1 MKYEDLDEK
10 QKDVVKAVLECDR
23 KILVLGGAGTGKT
36 TVALW
41 SARKLLEQ
49 LAEGMATRVLF
60 LTFSRSA
67 VSQLMRRSPGIISG
81 YEHKVEIMTFHSLAY
96 RLISS
101 FGRYAGYGRKQ
112 LSIQSEARRKLLG
125 DAHGHLA
132 YSDLLPGVINLL
144 KTPEI
149 RKLLSSRWKIVI
161 CDEVQDTNEEQWD
174 LLQILS
180 PPKLLLLGD
189 DRQMIYTFIKGVST
203 RRFAQV
209 RASVDQVIELH
220 PVSHRDP
227 SGAIPA
233 LAEAIRCRRFDD
245 QAVLEALSNGRL
257 TVIRANDD
265 LEVSRLIKKHVIDN
279 PRKEIGIFAHSN
291 SAVAQLADQ
300 LTEDNID
307 HVLVGI
313 PEAHAEALTA
323 MSAECSFAI
332 ALNTSE
338 EMRTAM
344 ATFLTAVTRGKR
356 APELAYALLGRM
368 ALPGQIESALEH
380 LQTALKTAA
389 DGTMADLAS
398 VAMRSWQG
406 LHISTGSKSWL
417 HAAGH
422 FRRIAYPYRN
432 KAVSEETISLLNEA
446 VERSRVEALIDLDY
460 SERGRVRLMNYHQTK
475 GREADI
481 VIHVFHSDDY
491 FGPLEKQQEP
501 FEELSRLLNVAL
513 SRAREQVVILLPPN
527 PHPLVEPFEALIG
540 AKSATA

>member
-1 MKYEDLDEK
+1 MKYEDLDGK
-10 QKDVVKAVLECDR
+10 QKDVVKAMLERDG

-49 LAEGMATRVLF
+49 LLERMVTRVLF

-67 VSQLMRRSPGIISG
+67 VSQLMKRSPGIISG
-81 YEHKVEIMTFHSLAY
+81 YEHNVEIMTFHSLAY

-101 FGRYAGYGRKQ
+101 FGRYAGYGSKQ

-125 DAHGHLA
+125 DVHGHLS
-132 YSDLLPGVINLL
+132 YSDLLPGAISLL
-144 KTPEI
+144 DSPEI
-149 RKLLSSRWKIVI
+149 RKLISYRWGLVV
-161 CDEVQDTNEEQWD
+161 CDEVQDTNEEQWG

-189 DRQMIYTFIKGVST
+189 DRQMIYTFIKGVSA

-209 RASVDQVIELH
+209 RTLVDQVIELL

-245 QAVLEALSNGRL
+245 PAVLEALGNGRL
-257 TVIRANDD
+257 TVIKSNDD
-265 LEVSRLIKKHVIDN
+265 SEVSGLIKKHITSN
-279 PRKEIGIFAHSN
+279 PRKEIGVFAHSN
-291 SAVAQLADQ
+291 AAVAQLADQ
-300 LTEDNID
+300 LTEENID

-323 MSAECSFAI
+323 MGAECGLAVG
-332 ALNTSE
+332 LNTPE
-338 EMRTAM
+338 DMNIAI

-368 ALPGQIESALEH
+368 TLPGEIEEALEQ
-380 LQTALKTAA
+380 LQAALKAAA

-406 LHISTGSKSWL
+406 LRIRAGSKSWQ

-422 FRRIAYPYRN
+422 FRRISYPYRN
-432 KAVSEETISLLNEA
+432 RVVSEENVALLNEA
-446 VERSRVEALIDLDY
+446 VGRSRVEALIDLDY

-481 VIHVFHSDDY
+481 VIHVFHDNDY
-491 FGPLEKQQEP
+491 FGPEEEP

-513 SRAREQVVILLPPN
+513 SRARERVIILLPPN
-527 PHPLVEPFEALIG
+527 PHPLVEPFEALIRG
-540 AKSATA
+540 AQ

>member
-1 MKYEDLDEK
+1 MKYKDLDEK
-10 QKDVVKAVLECDR
+10 QKDVVKAVLERDS

-41 SARKLLEQ
+41 SARKLLEPPVDQ
-49 LAEGMATRVLF
+49 RVMRVLF

-67 VSQLMRRSPGIISG
+67 VSQLMKRSPGVISG
-81 YEHKVEIMTFHSLAY
+81 YEHNVEIMTFHSLAY
-96 RLISS
+96 WLISI
-101 FGRYAGYGRKQ
+101 FGRYAGYGREQ

-125 DAHGHLA
+125 DVHGHLS
-132 YSDLLPGVINLL
+132 YSNLLPGAIGLL
-144 KTPEI
+144 DSPEI
-149 RKLLSSRWKIVI
+149 RKLISSRWRLIV
-161 CDEVQDTNEEQWD
+161 CDEVQDTNKEQWE

-189 DRQMIYTFIKGVST
+189 DRQMIYTFIPGVSP

-209 RASVDQVIELH
+209 RDLVDQVIELR

-245 QAVLEALSNGRL
+245 PAVLEALGSGRL

-265 LEVSRLIKKHVIDN
+265 SEVSALIKHHITGN
-279 PRKEIGIFAHSN
+279 PRKEIGVFAHSN
-291 SAVAQLADQ
+291 AAVAHLADQ

-323 MSAECSFAI
+323 MGTECGLAVG
-332 ALNTSE
+332 LNTPEDMS
-338 EMRTAM
+338 TAI

-368 ALPGQIESALEH
+368 TIPGEIEEALEQ
-380 LQTALKTAA
+380 LQAALNAAA

-406 LHISTGSKSWL
+406 LRIRAGSKSWQ

-432 KAVSEETISLLNEA
+432 RVVSEESVALLNEA
-446 VERSRVEALIDLDY
+446 VGRSRVEALIDLDY
-460 SERGRVRLMNYHQTK
+460 SERGRARLMNYHQTK

-481 VIHVFHSDDY
+481 VIHVFHDNDY
-491 FGPLEKQQEP
+491 FGPEEEP

-513 SRAREQVVILLPPN
+513 SRARERVIVLLPPN
-527 PHPLVEPFEALIG
+527 PHPLVEPFGALIR
-540 AKSATA
+540 SAL

>member
-10 QKDVVKAVLECDR
+10 QKDVVKAVLERDG

-49 LAEGMATRVLF
+49 PIDQTVMRVLF

-81 YEHKVEIMTFHSLAY
+81 YEHNVEIMTFHSLSY
-96 RLISS
+96 RLICS
-101 FGRYAGYGRKQ
+101 FGRYAGYGKKQ

-132 YSDLLPGVINLL
+132 YSDLLPGAVSLL
-144 KTPEI
+144 NSPEI
-149 RKLLSSRWKIVI
+149 RKLLSSRWRLVV
-161 CDEVQDTNEEQWD
+161 CDEVQDTNEEQWG

-180 PPKLLLLGD
+180 PSKLLLLGD
-189 DRQMIYTFIKGVST
+189 DRQMIYTFIKGVSA

-209 RASVDQVIELH
+209 RASVDQVIELR

-233 LAEAIRCRRFDD
+233 LAEAIRCRRFNDP
-245 QAVLEALSNGRL
+245 AVLEALGNGRL

-265 LEVSRLIKKHVIDN
+265 SEVSELIKKHITGN
-279 PRKEIGIFAHSN
+279 PRKEIGVFAHSN
-291 SAVAQLADQ
+291 AAVAQLADQ
-300 LTEDNID
+300 LTEENID

-323 MSAECSFAI
+323 MNAECSLALG
-332 ALNTSE
+332 LNTAE
-338 EMRTAM
+338 EMCTAM

-356 APELAYALLGRM
+356 VPELAYALLGRM
-368 ALPGQIESALEH
+368 TLPGEIEVALEQ

-389 DGTMADLAS
+389 DGTMADLTS

-406 LHISTGSKSWL
+406 LRIRAGSKSWQ

-432 KAVSEETISLLNEA
+432 NGVSEETIALLNEA

-475 GREADI
+475 GREADM

-491 FGPLEKQQEP
+491 FGPPEKQKEP
-501 FEELSRLLNVAL
+501 FEELSKLLNVAL
-513 SRAREQVVILLPPN
+513 SRARERVIILLPSN
-527 PHPLVEPFEALIG
+527 PHPLVEPFEVLIRD
-540 AKSATA
+540 